1 MKTAKYFIIPMLFL
15 AACQPVEPDLPRK
28 EDPEEIVEVADSIWS
43 LSLIADKGDAGTK
56 ALYLVE
62 DEVGVQ
68 LNSYWR
74 SSETVKVY
82 KGTSWIG
89 TLEVTPGAG
98 DKPTRATLSGPITV
112 NGLADGDQLTLMIPR
127 DTWSYEG
134 QDGTLET
141 LQDSY
146 DYALAT
152 VTVSA
157 VDIENQAI
165 STTDAH
171 FVNQQSIYQFA
182 FTKDNVA
189 LSVKEF
195 TMHSTNQQ
203 ALVITR
209 VLGANG
215 WTSTTGILS
224 VKPAAATPEPL
235 FVSLRNDMPAP
246 SAAEVEAR
254 TVVDTYGFV
263 ITGSDDALY
272 FATKGI
278 PAHVLDVPG
287 KFISATTI
295 VATQPDFSPASGEI
309 SNPGDI
315 L

>member
-1 MKTAKYFIIPMLFL
+1 MKKANYLFLSILFL
-15 AACQPVEPDLPRK
+15 AACQPVEQDLPQK
-28 EDPEEIVEVADSIWS
+28 EDPEEIVEVADSVWS
-43 LSLIADKGDAGTK
+43 LTLIADKGDADTK
-56 ALYLVE
+56 ALYMSE
-62 DEVGVQ
+62 DENGVK

-98 DKPTRATLSGPITV
+98 DKPARATLSGSITV

-134 QDGTLET
+134 QNGSLET
-141 LQDSY
+141 LQDNY

-171 FVNQQSIYQFA
+171 FENQQSIYQFA
-182 FTKDNVA
+182 FKDNNNVA

-195 TMHSTNQQ
+195 TMRSTSQQ

-215 WTSTTGILS
+215 WTSTTGILT
-224 VKPAAATPEPL
+224 VKPAAATAEPL
-235 FVSLRNDMPAP
+235 FVSLRNEMPAP
-246 SAAEVEAR
+246 SAAEVDAR

-263 ITGSDDALY
+263 ITGANDALY
-272 FATKGI
+272 LATKGI

-287 KFISATTI
+287 KFIGAGITA
-295 VATQPDFSPASGEI
+295 VQPDFSPASGEI
-309 SNPGDI
+309 SDPGAV